1 MPRKPKLRQFDFDA
15 DKFKELIVYTADR
28 CAADPSFGA
37 VKLNKI
43 LYYADFDAYRLLG
56 QPISGAT
63 YRKLQAGPAPKEL
76 LAARDELIQE
86 GRLRPE
92 SRQYFNRVQ
101 KRLVLPDGAAP
112 VIEMFSAEERAII
125 DSVIEFLRPMS
136 AREASDYSHREP
148 GWAAAK
154 DREVIPYESAGL
166 SADPWD
172 QETEEH
178 VYELALRFLRNRGRD
193 E

>member
-1 MPRKPKLRQFDFDA
+1 MARKPNLRRFDFDA
-15 DKFKELIVYTADR
+15 DKFKELIVY
-28 CAADPSFGA
+28 AAERSVDDQSFGA

-43 LYYADFDAYRLLG
+43 LYYSDFDAYRLLG
-56 QPISGAT
+56 HPISGAT
-63 YRKLQAGPAPKEL
+63 YRKLQAGPAPKQL
-76 LAARDELIQE
+76 LAAREELIQE
-86 GRLRPE
+86 GRLRSE

-101 KRLVLPDGAAP
+101 KRLVPVAGASAM
-112 VIEMFSAEERAII
+112 IEMFSSEEREVI
-125 DSVIEFLRPMS
+125 DSVIDFLRPMS

-148 GWAAAK
+148 GWVLAG

-178 VYELALRFLRNRGRD
+178 VFEFAVRFLRDRSED
-193 E
+193 T